1 MAKTVI
7 VLGDKTDHGGVVTT
21 ACSGFKSQGSLVAC
35 EGDTVVCP
43 QHDTTVIGH
52 AQGAY
57 ITGSQRMY
65 KYLISVTYV
74 GKELNALS
82 MDFAQQG

>member
-1 MAKTVI
+1 MTKPII

-43 QHDTTVIGH
+43 QHGTTVIIGH
-52 AQGAY
+52 AQGFSVGGKNVAREGDQ
-57 ITGSQRMY
+57 TSCGAR
-65 KYLISVTYV
+65 LIARHYS
-74 GKELNALS
+74 LS
-82 MDFAQQG
+82 SGR